1 MGKKTTSKDQIFKI
15 YRKKIE
21 KYPKIEIIFGK
32 ICINLLKPMREIVSR
47 MELFEFI
54 EIIIFEESL
63 ILNEPVETWPI
74 CNCLISF
81 HSKGKRT
88 KIIE

>member
-1 MGKKTTSKDQIFKI
+1 MIFYSNERLGVEQWPEPPKITIGICAMGKKTTS
-15 YRKKIE
+15 
-21 KYPKIEIIFGK
+21 
-32 ICINLLKPMREIVSR
+32 KPMREIVSR

-81 HSKGKRT
+81 HSKGKT
-88 KIIE
+88 GVLCHSP